1 MEVRWNLSGEEIER
15 ESFRTIEAE
24 CDLHI
29 KLPAPEWRVV
39 RRLIHTTAD
48 PRIADT
54 LVFRHDAVASGLKAL
69 RSGAPIFCDS
79 KMIRS
84 GLSLAR
90 LRRLNPG
97 YGPERL
103 HCHIDDPDVLARAKA
118 EGRTRALCSAEKARP
133 LLDGAIVLIGNAP
146 LALARIA
153 RYVLEESARPA
164 LVVGMPVGFVNV
176 VESKALLARCAVPQ
190 IALEGRRGGS
200 ALRSPRCTPS
210 WRAPDSKNDRKTPLR
225 KGFRPP
231 PSRNICFPAL
241 RRKGSGCL
249 AAFRAFCPGSTP
261 GNGLARKRQRNLGTA
276 PFPS

>member
-84 GLSLAR
+84 GLSLAGCAGESW
-90 LRRLNPG
+90 LW
-97 YGPERL
+97 PERL

-200 ALRSPRCTPS
+200 ALAVATLH
-210 WRAPDSKNDRKTPLR
+210 AVMEN
-225 KGFRPP
+225 
-231 PSRNICFPAL
+231 A
-241 RRKGSGCL
+241 
-249 AAFRAFCPGSTP
+249 
-261 GNGLARKRQRNLGTA
+261 
-276 PFPS
+276 